1 METTM
6 KLLGRA
12 DSLNVRKALWGLA
25 ELGLTAE
32 REDRGGPFGGTDTED
47 YLSLNPNG
55 LVPTLI
61 DGETVVWESN
71 TILRYL
77 GERSGPTVF
86 SGRDPAERAAI
97 GEWMDWQL
105 GALNPP
111 LQAVF
116 IQLVRLKEGQRDAAR
131 IAAALDDVHKQLA
144 ILARS
149 LPSDGL
155 LLGAEITAADVAV
168 GVMLH
173 RYYAL
178 VAAPEAD
185 DRVARYHARL
195 AERPG
200 FAAHV
205 AIGKP

>member
-1 METTM
+1 M

-12 DSLNVRKALWGLA
+12 DSSNVRKVLWGLE
-25 ELGLTAE
+25 ELRIAFE
-32 REDRGGPFGGTDTED
+32 REDRGGPFGGTDTEE
-47 YLSLNPNG
+47 YLSLNPTG

-86 SGRDPAERAAI
+86 SGQDAGARARI
-97 GEWMDWQL
+97 SRWMDWQL
-105 GALNPP
+105 SALNPP
-111 LQAVF
+111 LSQLF
-116 IQLVRLKEGQRDAAR
+116 TQLVRTPMERRDQAAVRSALDAAH
-131 IAAALDDVHKQLA
+131 AQLE

-149 LPSDGL
+149 LRSDAFLFGH
-155 LLGAEITAADVAV
+155 EVTAADVAL

-173 RYYAL
+173 RYFSL
-178 VAAPEAD
+178 VSEPKAGAQ
-185 DRVARYHARL
+185 VTRYHEAL
-195 AERPG
+195 AARPG
-200 FAAHV
+200 FTKYV